1 LFKFITHKNFLIN
14 VLFGIF
20 LTLLLIVLF
29 FVMLGWITGHGEYE
43 KVPTVTGKNV
53 EAAMALLKSKG
64 FNVEVVDSVFDMA
77 QPKLN
82 VLKQSPE
89 PDATVKH
96 GRTVYLTINRQVAP
110 TIEMP
115 NLVGLSIRSAIL
127 YLQGMGL
134 KLGDTTFKPD
144 IAKNS
149 ILSQLY
155 NGNEIKPGS
164 KVPIGSSIAFVIG
177 SGIGDME
184 IDVPNLVGLTY
195 SDAQSLLGSMNIT
208 LGMPIIL
215 DATIKDTAKA
225 FVSKQEPPLY
235 SEPIPGQKI
244 PNKIRSGQVVDVWL
258 SLEAPVI
265 KEVDSTKSIDN
276 NLTP

>member
-1 LFKFITHKNFLIN
+1 
-14 VLFGIF
+14 V
-20 LTLLLIVLF
+20 VLF

-53 EAAMALLKSKG
+53 EAARVLLKSKG

-89 PDATVKH
+89 PEATVKH
-96 GRTVYLTINRQVAP
+96 GRTIYLTINRQVAP

-115 NLVGLSIRSAIL
+115 NLIGLSIRSAIL

-155 NGNEIKPGS
+155 NGSEIKPGS
-164 KVPIGSSIAFVIG
+164 KVPIGSSIAFIIG
-177 SGIGDME
+177 SGVGDME

-195 SDAQSLLGSMNIT
+195 SDAQSILSSMNIT

-215 DATIKDTAKA
+215 DASITDTANA
-225 FVSKQEPPLY
+225 FVSKQEPPVFI
-235 SEPIPGQKI
+235 EPAPGQKI
-244 PNKIRSGQVVDVWL
+244 PNKIRSGQVLDVWL
-258 SLEAPVI
+258 SLTAPII
-265 KEVDSTKSIDN
+265 KDADSTKFISN
-276 NLTP
+276 NTTP